1 MYRWERLE
9 DLKEAYNKDEKEKD
23 FIGAKLVRG
32 AYMEKE
38 RAMAKKQG
46 CKSPI
51 YADKQGTDEAFDN
64 ALFFCIDHID
74 RIAIFSGTH
83 NEQSCYHLAELMNK
97 NNITPD
103 DSRVYFA
110 QLYGMSDH
118 ISYNLARAG
127 YNVAKTIAYGPVN
140 LVLPFLIRRAEENTA
155 ITGQSS
161 RELQLI
167 KKEMRRRKEEEF

>member
-1 MYRWERLE
+1 
-9 DLKEAYNKDEKEKD
+9 
-23 FIGAKLVRG
+23 
-32 AYMEKE
+32 MEKE
-38 RAMAKKQG
+38 RARAKKQG
-46 CKSPI
+46 SKSPI

-64 ALFFCIDHID
+64 ALSFCIDHIE

-83 NEQSCYHLAELMNK
+83 NEQSCYHLVELMNK
-97 NNITPD
+97 NDIAPD
-103 DSRVYFA
+103 NSRVYFA

-167 KKEMRRRKEEEF
+167 KKEILRRRNLRD